1 MERREEEEEM
11 PRKQDLLLPKR
22 RLFHCSVSV
31 ADRLERGSTACITG
45 AVRAYAC
52 DSPIEVLCH

>member
-1 MERREEEEEM
+1 M